1 MAPVFRRSLRA
12 FVAGGVLLACPAL
25 IVSLPTSTRSEGSC
39 SALRTWAQR
48 YQGTAV
54 TLDDLAT
61 LDRPHRIA
69 AFNAV
74 TPQVRAT
81 IAQDQ
86 LRRLRQ
92 RPDLSVA
99 QRAFIDEGIALATPA
114 FYEHDVAA
122 SAAVRNLW
130 SRAGH
135 AFTAAEDKRGWFD
148 LGSVVAQP
156 KTVAVQPTTRTSA
169 LDRLVNPFVASAQ
182 IDWCECSTVWQD
194 CPHSGCVSSSC
205 NWFVGCGPLWGYYC
219 NGLCE

>member
-1 MAPVFRRSLRA
+1 MIRVFRRSLRA

-25 IVSLPTSTRSEGSC
+25 IVSLPTSTRSDSSC

-48 YQGTAV
+48 YQGTSV
-54 TLDDLAT
+54 TLEDLAT

-74 TPQVRAT
+74 TPQVRAN

-92 RPDLSVA
+92 RSDLSAA

-130 SRAGH
+130 SRAGN
-135 AFTAAEDKRGWFD
+135 AFTSAEHKRGWFD
-148 LGSVVAQP
+148 LGSVVAAQP
-156 KTVAVQPTTRTSA
+156 RTSA
-169 LDRLVNPFVASAQ
+169 LDRLANPFVATAQ
-182 IDWCECSTVWQD
+182 TPWCECSVVWQD
-194 CPHSGCVSSSC
+194 CSHSGCVSSFC
-205 NWFVGCGPLWGYYC
+205 NWFVGCGPLFGYYC
-219 NGLCE
+219 NGQCE